1 MASTRHTPTPHHQRV
16 DWWPSSSA
24 AAGAPAAQG
33 GAKLVLLS
41 DLGGTNARFEL
52 RRISA
57 DASGDADEAV
67 VQCGSYPTVGPDA
80 VPGSGSGFEAL
91 VARFLADAGG
101 VTPDQCVLAVCGP
114 VTDGAACERPLP
126 LGSPHPTTATV
137 W

>member
-16 DWWPSSSA
+16 EWWPSSSA
-24 AAGAPAAQG
+24 GAGAPAAQG

-52 RRISA
+52 GRIG
-57 DASGDADEAV
+57 ASGDADEAV
-67 VQCGSYPTVGPDA
+67 QSGRYPTVGPDA

-126 LGSPHPTTATV
+126 LLPTTAAAMATAATV
-137 W
+137 